1 MLRNRSSSPFKTGPP
16 RNKLEDKRFVLSSA
30 RPGLGGTGLTAGKEA
45 VKEFVEKHG
54 GRVTSGF
61 SKITNFLV
69 IGDSPGQKRILDAH
83 NKGIQIVTLDQV
95 ESVIINDDMVVAD
108 LAGPYPDAA
117 IAILVENGIQ
127 VQRLPP
133 LQDLEEGAEDTP
145 TAKDAIGPNVGS
157 GVSHRDG

>member
-1 MLRNRSSSPFKTGPP
+1 M
-16 RNKLEDKRFVLSSA
+16 
-30 RPGLGGTGLTAGKEA
+30 KEL
-45 VKEFVEKHG
+45 VEKHG

-95 ESVIINDDMVVAD
+95 ELVIINDDMVVAD

-117 IAILVENGIQ
+117 IAILV
-127 VQRLPP
+127 
-133 LQDLEEGAEDTP
+133 
-145 TAKDAIGPNVGS
+145 
-157 GVSHRDG
+157 